1 MVEIELSVHFS
12 PHFANTFS
20 VVRNV
25 KTNPMKIIITVLIS
39 IFSFIKVFATAQYP
53 DKIVYNNKEYS
64 LLTNPLEK
72 YFEKNEE
79 KRPKGGVI
87 STALWR
93 GYVATFEIVEN
104 QLFVKDIQIQIWNEN
119 SDNAEWKS
127 VISEVFPETNERKI
141 SWFSGLLTLPYGEL
155 INYVHMGY
163 GSTYENY
170 ILIEI
175 IKGTATKSKNLSFK
189 EYENFKEKQFDV
201 YKKSKEYIERHKE
214 LKKDEWKQKDIDG
227 FLRSFVTE
235 YTEKLLVE

>member
-1 MVEIELSVHFS
+1 
-12 PHFANTFS
+12 
-20 VVRNV
+20 
-25 KTNPMKIIITVLIS
+25 MKIIITILIS
-39 IFSFIKVFATAQYP
+39 VFCFAKVFATAQYP
-53 DKIVYNNKEYS
+53 DKIFYNDKEYS

-72 YFEKNEE
+72 YFENHED

-87 STALWR
+87 SSALWR

-104 QLFVKDIQIQIWNEN
+104 QLFIKDIKIQIWNEKE
-119 SDNAEWKS
+119 DNTEWKS
-127 VISEVFPETNERKI
+127 VINEIFPELNERKI
-141 SWFSGLLTLPYGEL
+141 NWFSGLFTLPYGEL

-175 IKGTATKSKNLSFK
+175 DKGIANKTKDLSFK
-189 EYENFKEKQFDV
+189 EYENLKEKQFEV
-201 YKKSKEYIERHKE
+201 YKKTNEYRERNKE
-214 LKKDEWKQKDIDG
+214 LKKEGWKQKDIDR